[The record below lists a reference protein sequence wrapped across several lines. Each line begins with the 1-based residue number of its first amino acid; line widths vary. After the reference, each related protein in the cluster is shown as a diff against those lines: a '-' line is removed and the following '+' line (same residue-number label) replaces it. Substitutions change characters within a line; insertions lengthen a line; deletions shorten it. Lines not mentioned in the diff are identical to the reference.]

1 MSMDKDMSSP
11 LTQGGGAM
19 ASFGNT
25 DRQNPQDNRQVNQ
38 KNMNE
43 IYDMLEKYAQN
54 KGDNS

>member
-1 MSMDKDMSSP
+1 
-11 LTQGGGAM
+11 M
-19 ASFGNT
+19 ASFGNS